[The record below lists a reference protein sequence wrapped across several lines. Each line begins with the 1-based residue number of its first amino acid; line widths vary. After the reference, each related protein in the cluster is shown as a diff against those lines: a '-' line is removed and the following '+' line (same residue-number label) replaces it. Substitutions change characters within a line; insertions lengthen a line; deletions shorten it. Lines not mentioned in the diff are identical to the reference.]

1 MDSPLK
7 SMSLREDA
15 ILKSLGCQTA
25 PRTGRQ
31 VALSEDNLKIAGKKA
46 DSRGSSTEE
55 QVMCTVSN
63 HVSRCLLSD
72 PTASASGNRSELKAE
87 FG

>member
-1 MDSPLK
+1 MSDSTAHRAPD
-7 SMSLREDA
+7 SLAKE
-15 ILKSLGCQTA
+15 K
-25 PRTGRQ
+25 PW
-31 VALSEDNLKIAGKKA
+31 VSEDNLKIAGKKA